1 MPLEIFTSFKISI
14 PREWRMLCT
23 SQAVLRGPQLKGKVH
38 PNTQTSSS
46 SSSETTQVHIKTEL

>member
-1 MPLEIFTSFKISI
+1 MPLENSTSFKISLH
-14 PREWRMLCT
+14 REQRMLCT

-46 SSSETTQVHIKTEL
+46 SETTQVHIKTKL